1 MSVSIKMQAFYEN
14 AREMTSFNY
23 SAGLECSKELKS
35 MKAKHDHEKNLQ
47 SRGQKVFEIRKVPVA
62 LNQLENIKN
71 NLQMKSMIPDFELKT
86 SLLWQLCSIVVL
98 DSNFGFEFWIRIFY
112 FKTAPPIVIV
122 NCRIV
127 IPVGQ
132 SFTNGDFAIC
142 EGFLLMVRG
151 KSRKPR
157 SGGAW
162 QLDLAEAE
170 HQTCQHPAA
179 RRGRATDNEMGG

>member
-1 MSVSIKMQAFYEN
+1 M
-14 AREMTSFNY
+14 
-23 SAGLECSKELKS
+23 
-35 MKAKHDHEKNLQ
+35 
-47 SRGQKVFEIRKVPVA
+47 
-62 LNQLENIKN
+62 
-71 NLQMKSMIPDFELKT
+71 LKT
-86 SLLWQLCSIVVL
+86 SLLCSIVVL
-98 DSNFGFEFWIRIFY
+98 ESGFEFWIRIFY

-122 NCRIV
+122 NFRIV

-170 HQTCQHPAA
+170 HQTCQHPAD
-179 RRGRATDNEMGG
+179 RRGRAKDNEMGG